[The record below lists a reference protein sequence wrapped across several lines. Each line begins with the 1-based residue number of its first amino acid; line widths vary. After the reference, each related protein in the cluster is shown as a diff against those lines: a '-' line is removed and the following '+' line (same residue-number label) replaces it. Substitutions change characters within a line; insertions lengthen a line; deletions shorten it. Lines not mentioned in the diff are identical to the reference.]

1 MPERSMEKRHFPGS
15 RWRAIETA
23 RIGCGNEAARRG
35 DCIRENALKAP
46 FGLLANALPA
56 GFLCGQLALTG
67 HSYKLSATPSCSK
80 LHS

>member
-46 FGLLANALPA
+46 FG
-56 GFLCGQLALTG
+56 
-67 HSYKLSATPSCSK
+67 
-80 LHS
+80 